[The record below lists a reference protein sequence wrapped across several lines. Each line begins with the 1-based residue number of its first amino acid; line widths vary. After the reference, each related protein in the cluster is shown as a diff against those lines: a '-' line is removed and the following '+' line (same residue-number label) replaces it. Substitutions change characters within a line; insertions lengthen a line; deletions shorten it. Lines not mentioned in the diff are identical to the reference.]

1 MLVNTMLNFIRECSK
16 KGIGEEPKWG
26 KSSNFKPDY
35 TIWLT
40 IPNMRRFLDKDGSMG
55 GREIA

>member
-1 MLVNTMLNFIRECSK
+1 VLEEERGRENLNEH
-16 KGIGEEPKWG
+16 

-40 IPNMRRFLDKDGSMG
+40 IPNNILMGYLKDVKIILMAEKERRL
-55 GREIA
+55 